1 MHYQAISIEPIACK
15 TCRMNWF
22 INMLQKCSTGE
33 LVLWNGKE
41 NMNARK
47 DQSRRNQTSESKL
60 GAEGICNGCFF

>member
-1 MHYQAISIEPIACK
+1 MHYQAISIEPIASK

-22 INMLQKCSTGE
+22 RNMLQKCSAGE
-33 LVLWNGKE
+33 LVLSGME

-60 GAEGICNGCFF
+60 GAEGICNGGFF